1 MNFNAE
7 NMRVLIAVLQL
18 LFGVAFLVAGLRKLL
33 AREFTPAA
41 RALATQSARIGQKGL
56 RENVSVITQTATQ
69 LLNAVN
75 QLVRTSAGVGEFLVL
90 VGMFFMMA
98 AYWVVR

>member
-1 MNFNAE
+1 MLFNAE
-7 NMRVLIAVLQL
+7 NIRLIIAILQL
-18 LFGVAFLVAGLRKLL
+18 VFGVVFLLAGLRKLV
-33 AREFTPAA
+33 AREYTPAA

-56 RENVSVITQTATQ
+56 RENVSVVSQTATQ

-75 QLVRTSAGVGEFLVL
+75 QLVRTSAGVGAFLVL
-90 VGMFFMMA
+90 VGLFFMHA

>member
-1 MNFNAE
+1 MLFNAE
-7 NMRVLIAVLQL
+7 NIRLIIAILQL
-18 LFGVAFLVAGLRKLL
+18 VFGVVFLLAGFRKLVA
-33 AREFTPAA
+33 REYTPAA

-56 RENVSVITQTATQ
+56 RENVSVVSQTATQ

-75 QLVRTSAGVGEFLVL
+75 QLVRTSAGAGASLVL
-90 VGMFFMMA
+90 VGLFFMHA

>member
-1 MNFNAE
+1 MPLNAE
-7 NMRVLIAVLQL
+7 NIQLLIALLQVI
-18 LFGVAFLVAGLRKLL
+18 FGIVFLVCGLRKLI
-33 AREFTPAA
+33 AREYTPAA

-56 RENVSVITQTATQ
+56 RDNVSVVSQTATQ

-75 QLVRTSAGVGEFLVL
+75 QLVKTAAGVGAFLVL
-90 VGMFFMMA
+90 VGLFFMIA

>member
-41 RALATQSARIGQKGL
+41 RALAGPDS
-56 RENVSVITQTATQ
+56 
-69 LLNAVN
+69 
-75 QLVRTSAGVGEFLVL
+75 LVRTHAAWALGRIGGPEAAEALELARVREHDGEVIDEIEMALAESA
-90 VGMFFMMA
+90 
-98 AYWVVR
+98 

>member
-1 MNFNAE
+1 MVFNTE
-7 NMRVLIAVLQL
+7 NMQLVIALLQL
-18 LFGVAFLVAGLRKLL
+18 SFGVVFLVCGLRKLV
-33 AREFTPAA
+33 AREYTPAA

-56 RENVSVITQTATQ
+56 RDNVSAISQTATQ

-75 QLVRTSAGVGEFLVL
+75 QLVRTSAGVGAFLVL
-90 VGMFFMMA
+90 VGLFFMIA

>member
-1 MNFNAE
+1 MIINAE
-7 NMRVLIAVLQL
+7 NMRMLIAALQL
-18 LFGVAFLVAGLRKLL
+18 IFGVVFLVAGLRKLL

-56 RENVSVITQTATQ
+56 RENVGVISQTATQ
-69 LLNAVN
+69 LLSAVN
-75 QLVRTSAGVGEFLVL
+75 QLVRTSAGVGAFLVL
-90 VGMFFMMA
+90 VGLFFMMA